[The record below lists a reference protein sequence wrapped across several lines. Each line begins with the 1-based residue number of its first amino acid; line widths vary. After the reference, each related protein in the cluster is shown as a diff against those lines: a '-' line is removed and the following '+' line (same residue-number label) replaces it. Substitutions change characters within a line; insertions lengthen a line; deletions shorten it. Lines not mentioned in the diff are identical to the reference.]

1 MGVLIFGP
9 GPNSGMAIKLW
20 RDCLAEKRSQHL
32 GPVSFIKI
40 SEDTIVDH
48 AEKSYL
54 GNDCFAGWLA
64 GVLPVCCKGVVK
76 GTQEDCRKCPPEHAL
91 CALRA
96 LCRHMQG
103 KCLPVRAPPGGS
115 A

>member
-1 MGVLIFGP
+1 MSLSALCRREGEPGQERGGFNMGVLIFGP
-9 GPNSGMAIKLW
+9 GPNSGMAIELW

-54 GNDCFAGWLA
+54 GNDCFAGW
-64 GVLPVCCKGVVK
+64 
-76 GTQEDCRKCPPEHAL
+76 
-91 CALRA
+91 
-96 LCRHMQG
+96 
-103 KCLPVRAPPGGS
+103 
-115 A
+115 